1 MPDLGSERPDLGAR
15 KPDLGSK
22 RVNLGS
28 ERPDLGSE
36 KGLGAC
42 LRLGGTYTGNWK
54 KIALHGIIGKQVA
67 KGQHMV
73 SDTIALLCL
82 IVKQGSGTRGISF
95 VHPSVCLS
103 VCPFHPSVHPFPP
116 GPQARNLP

>member
-1 MPDLGSERPDLGAR
+1 ME
-15 KPDLGSK
+15 
-22 RVNLGS
+22 
-28 ERPDLGSE
+28 SE

-54 KIALHGIIGKQVA
+54 NALHGIIGKQVA

-82 IVKQGSGTRGISF
+82 IVKQGSGLEGDSF
-95 VHPSVCLS
+95 L
-103 VCPFHPSVHPFPP
+103 
-116 GPQARNLP
+116 